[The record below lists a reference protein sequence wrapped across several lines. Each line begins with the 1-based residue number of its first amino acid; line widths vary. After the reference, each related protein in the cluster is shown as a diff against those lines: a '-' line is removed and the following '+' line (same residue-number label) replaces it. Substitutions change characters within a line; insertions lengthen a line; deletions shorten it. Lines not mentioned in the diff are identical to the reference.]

1 MVNLV
6 KYSQILKRIK
16 KEEGSKNLQKQSS
29 FFCSLQ
35 VVTHLSGIMGLDQ
48 NKNSPSVWTGYF
60 YSGVNFLFFDFD
72 YFGSSQM

>member
-1 MVNLV
+1 M
-6 KYSQILKRIK
+6 
-16 KEEGSKNLQKQSS
+16 
-29 FFCSLQ
+29 FFFSGSLQ
-35 VVTHLSGIMGLDQ
+35 VVTNPYEIIGPDQ